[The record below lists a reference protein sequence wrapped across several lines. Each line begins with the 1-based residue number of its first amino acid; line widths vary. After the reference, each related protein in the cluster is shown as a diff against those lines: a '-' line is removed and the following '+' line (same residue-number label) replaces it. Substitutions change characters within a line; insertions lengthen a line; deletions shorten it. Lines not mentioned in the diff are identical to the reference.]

1 MPTLHHESGSLP
13 VLADTTAVGR
23 LVSDMRMAIESGQL
37 RVGDKLATLRN
48 LATQYGLSVDAAR
61 GAMVRLDEM
70 GYITRRQG
78 SGMFVANWQQAR
90 DMAVIGSPVIKHQQK
105 KTISMLLDNKVHHYG
120 RFYDHLVDCLHLGG
134 YNSSVFTWRHGWG
147 DEEMLPVLQSLD
159 ESPPFAIVIQQVD
172 GGRYD
177 KQIDAIA
184 RKHGIRVISSF
195 LGDHPRP
202 EHWHSVLADGHAA
215 AALAGRYLVERGHR
229 RIGLVVHDRFVDQQ
243 EPASTRK
250 RWMGH
255 SNQILGLGHVMR
267 ECGIRNGMKVYYN
280 QRIDKIHG
288 SDPTDPINRELI
300 RQWLSSSDCPT
311 AFVGEDYRVAALLR
325 VAQEYN
331 IKLPDNFQV
340 VGIGNTPWASLM
352 NFSSVWLRED
362 LAAHH
367 VINLIQMDASLFES
381 VAHRIKLQP
390 QLVERP

>member
-1 MPTLHHESGSLP
+1 MSQTHIETNSLR
-13 VLADTTAVGR
+13 VLGDDTAVGR
-23 LVSDMRMAIESGQL
+23 LVSDMRQAIESGQL
-37 RVGDKLATLRN
+37 RVGDKLATLRK
-48 LATQYGLSVDAAR
+48 LAQQYDISVDAAR
-61 GAMVRLDEM
+61 GAMVRLDEL
-70 GYITRRQG
+70 GYVTRRQG
-78 SGMFVANWQQAR
+78 SGTYVTQRQMTHDQA
-90 DMAVIGSPVIKHQQK
+90 PVDHTFIKQQQK

-159 ESPPFAIVIQQVD
+159 ETPPFAMVIQQID

-184 RKHGIRVISSF
+184 KKHGIRVISSF

-202 EHWHSVLADGHAA
+202 EHWHSVLADGQAA
-215 AALAGRYLVERGHR
+215 AALAGRYLIERGHQ
-229 RIGLVVHDRFVDQQ
+229 RIGLVVHDRFVDER

-250 RWMGH
+250 RWIGH
-255 SNQILGLGHVMR
+255 SSQILGLGHAMR
-267 ECGIRNGMKVYYN
+267 DSGIRNGMKVYYN

-288 SDPTDPINRELI
+288 SSPSDPINRELI
-300 RQWLSSSDCPT
+300 RQWLSSPDCPT
-311 AFVGEDYRVAALLR
+311 AFVGEDHRMAVLLR

-331 IKLPDNFQV
+331 IQLPDNFQV

-367 VINLIQMDASLFES
+367 VINLIQMDASLFDS

-390 QLVERP
+390 QLVERS